1 MTLLAL
7 IALVTVAAVGIAAGI
22 GRLAPRLQ
30 ELDSRA
36 RIGVPLT
43 GLVAVASVT
52 ALLMAETL
60 NRGADD
66 CARAAGRDAAFG
78 IAFFAL
84 PSIVIAF
91 VLDLVSRDTQR
102 LRVPPAAVAFVAG
115 VVDVVA
121 LVSSFH
127 LCFTF

>member
-7 IALVTVAAVGIAAGI
+7 IALATAAAVGIAAGI
-22 GRLAPRLQ
+22 GRLVPALKG
-30 ELDSRA
+30 LDASA

-43 GLVAVASVT
+43 AIVAASSVAALV
-52 ALLMAETL
+52 MAETL
-60 NRGADD
+60 DRGADD
-66 CARAAGRDAAFG
+66 CDRATGRDAAFG
-78 IAFFAL
+78 VAFFTL
-84 PSIVIAF
+84 PSIVLAF

-102 LRVPPAAVAFVAG
+102 LRIPPAAVAFAAG

-121 LVSSFH
+121 LFASFH